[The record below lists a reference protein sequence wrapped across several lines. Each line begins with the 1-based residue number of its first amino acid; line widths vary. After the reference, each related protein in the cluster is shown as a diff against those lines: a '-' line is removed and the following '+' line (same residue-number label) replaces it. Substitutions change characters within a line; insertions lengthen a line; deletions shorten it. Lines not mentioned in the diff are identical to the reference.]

1 MTVVHGRRRCGDAE
15 QVGVIRT
22 LFLPIL
28 MVLIG
33 IALIVRTLVEGADG
47 VAFGL
52 ILGALFVATGAGRL
66 WLRNRP

>member
-1 MTVVHGRRRCGDAE
+1 M
-15 QVGVIRT
+15 IRAQ
-22 LFLPIL
+22 LLPAL

-52 ILGALFVATGAGRL
+52 LLGALFVAAGVGRL
-66 WLRNRP
+66 YLGRSR